1 MPVDDIHH
9 MVTDWAKIQTGFCS
23 MCEDELGAYAILCDI
38 CHTAIHPHCAYEN
51 TCLLCQKS
59 NNRINIRK
67 QVQAAQEKQA
77 KRMTKDSDGRLP
89 PLELGDNVRV
99 PVSKVD
105 RGAAD
110 PSHLLG
116 VVTDIVHGNYRV
128 GTHVGTLKGTFA
140 RSMVEKCKQVFVSP
154 QDVPE
159 TTLSVRAAV
168 TAGSI
173 ATGQGHIHC
182 NCKTGCFGGRCKCKK
197 ANRVCNSRCHPCV
210 SGCKNHS

>member
-1 MPVDDIHH
+1 MGD
-9 MVTDWAKIQTGFCS
+9 A
-23 MCEDELGAYAILCDI
+23 EDNVQCVAALAHNGCTEHGTWLI
-38 CHTAIHPHCAYEN
+38 CCHSRLQAT
-51 TCLLCQKS
+51 K
-59 NNRINIRK
+59 RK
-67 QVQAAQEKQA
+67 AVGDAQEKQA

-140 RSMVEKCKQVFVSP
+140 CSMVEKCKQVFVSP

-173 ATGQGHIHC
+173 ATGQGYIRC

-197 ANRVCNSRCHPCV
+197 ANRVCNSRCHQGV